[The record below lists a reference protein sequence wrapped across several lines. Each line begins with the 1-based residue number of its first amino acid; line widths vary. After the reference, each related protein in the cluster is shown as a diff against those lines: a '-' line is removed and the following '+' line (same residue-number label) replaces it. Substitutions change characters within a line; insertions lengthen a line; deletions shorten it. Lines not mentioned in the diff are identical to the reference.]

1 MSYKYLKGVLLLVGL
16 GLGSEAYAAGC
27 EFTSNFTGT
36 QDVTMNLGAVI
47 VRPDSEVGSILLE
60 KKFPISTMEKAVKCR
75 PGSLLPYRAAQRDV
89 VEGVLSN
96 SPQPTNYDNVYTT
109 NIPGIGMSLYRE
121 VVSSGSGGLQSTFY
135 PHQYNIQYNIGLPPT
150 DADYDLAGGSFVVR
164 IVKTANTTGTGKIAQ
179 GKYSSYHLRSKMNMP
194 ILTSHVYGDSI
205 TITTSSCEISGAKDT
220 VVQLPTVANT
230 GFNGIGSTQGPK
242 PFDIKIKCVGG
253 QNLQQPEKISL
264 SFDYEAAS
272 GTNNVLKNIAA
283 DGVKAKGVG
292 TQLVVKDSGVDKA
305 IVKQEKVVVGNLNS
319 EQKITYNLPLEARYY
334 QTEATVTAGE
344 VKSMATVTIEYD

>member
-16 GLGSEAYAAGC
+16 GLGSEVYAAC
-27 EFTSNFTGT
+27 EPIGNFRT
-36 QDVTMNLGAVI
+36 QDVSMDLGSVL
-47 VRPDSEVGSILLE
+47 VKPDSPLNQPL
-60 KKFPISTMEKAVKCR
+60 KTKRFPITSNGSQVHCSRRSSDLVIGELTTSPQHLGNNVYSTNIRGIGIRLKREVTSSDNVPSTYYPHTFRISGGTDRGGATY
-75 PGSLLPYRAAQRDV
+75 SLAEGYFV
-89 VEGVLSN
+89 VE
-96 SPQPTNYDNVYTT
+96 
-109 NIPGIGMSLYRE
+109 II
-121 VVSSGSGGLQSTFY
+121 
-135 PHQYNIQYNIGLPPT
+135 
-150 DADYDLAGGSFVVR
+150 
-164 IVKTANTTGTGKIAQ
+164 KTAPTTGTGKLVQ
-179 GKYSSYHLRSKMNMP
+179 GKYSSYHLNSLPSKP
-194 ILTSHVYGDSI
+194 ILTSHIVKADSI
-205 TITTSSCEISGAKDT
+205 TITTSSCEILGAKDQ

-230 GFNGIGSTQGPK
+230 GFNGIGSTQGPQR
-242 PFDIKIKCVGG
+242 FDINIKCVGG

-319 EQKITYNLPLEARYY
+319 EEQITYNLPLEARYY

-344 VKSMATVTIEYD
+344 VQSTATVTIEYD

>member
-16 GLGSEAYAAGC
+16 GLGSEAYAEGC
-27 EFTSNFTGT
+27 EFTTNFTGT

-47 VRPDSEVGSILLE
+47 VRPGSGVGTTLLE
-60 KKFPISTMEKAVKCR
+60 KKFPIKTMLRAVRCR
-75 PGSLLPYRAAQRDV
+75 ASGWRDPGQRDV
-89 VEGVLSN
+89 AEGVLTT
-96 SPQPTNYDNVYTT
+96 SPRPTNHEGVYTT

-121 VVSSGSGGLQSTFY
+121 VASSSDDGIDSTFY
-135 PHQYNIQYNIGLPPT
+135 PHEYQLRPGRQYNL
-150 DADYDLAGGSFVVR
+150 GGGNFVVR

-179 GKYSSYHLRSKMNMP
+179 GKYSSYHLRSKIDMP

-242 PFDIKIKCVGG
+242 PFDINIKCVGG

-319 EQKITYNLPLEARYY
+319 EQQITYNLPLEARYY

-344 VKSMATVTIEYD
+344 VKSMATVTIQYD

>member
-27 EFTSNFTGT
+27 KLTSNFTDT
-36 QDVTMNLGAVI
+36 QDVSINLGAVT

-60 KKFPISTMEKAVKCR
+60 KKFPIREIE
-75 PGSLLPYRAAQRDV
+75 RAIECNRFQRDV
-89 VEGVLSN
+89 IEGVLSN
-96 SPQPTNYDNVYTT
+96 SPQPTNYDDVYTT

-121 VVSSGSGGLQSTFY
+121 VLNSGGLTSTFY
-135 PHQYNIQYNIGLPPT
+135 PHEYNIGPNSYIKLT
-150 DADYDLAGGSFVVR
+150 GGSFVVR

-179 GKYSSYHLRSKMNMP
+179 GKYSSYHLRSKKDKP

-205 TITTSSCEISGAKDT
+205 TITTSSCEILEAKDK

-230 GFNGIGSTQGPK
+230 GFNGIGSTQGPQ
-242 PFDIKIKCVGG
+242 PFDINIKCVGG
-253 QNLQQPEKISL
+253 QILQQPEKISL

-283 DGVKAKGVG
+283 DDVKAKGVG
-292 TQLVVKDSGVDKA
+292 TQLVVKGSGVDKA
-305 IVKQEKVVVGNLNS
+305 IIKQEKVVVGSLNS
-319 EQKITYNLPLEARYY
+319 EQQITYNLPLEARYY

-344 VKSMATVTIEYD
+344 VKSMATVTIQYD

>member
-75 PGSLLPYRAAQRDV
+75 PFSLFPLRAAQRDV

-96 SPQPTNYDNVYTT
+96 SPQPTNYDDVYTT

-135 PHQYNIQYNIGLPPT
+135 PHQYNIGPPST
-150 DADYDLAGGSFVVR
+150 DYDLGGGSFVVR

-179 GKYSSYHLRSKMNMP
+179 GKYSSYHLRSKIDKP

-205 TITTSSCEISGAKDT
+205 TITTSSCEISDAKDK

-230 GFNGIGSTQGPK
+230 GFNGIGSTQGPQ
-242 PFDIKIKCVGG
+242 PFDINIKCVGG

-264 SFDYEAAS
+264 SFDYDAAN
-272 GTNNVLKNIAA
+272 GTNNVLKNLAPDNI
-283 DGVKAKGVG
+283 KAKGVG
-292 TQLVVKDSGVDKA
+292 TQLVVKEPGVNKA
-305 IVKQEKVVVGNLNS
+305 IIKQEKVTVGNLNS
-319 EQKITYNLPLEARYY
+319 EQQITYNLPLEARYY

-344 VKSMATVTIEYD
+344 VKSMATVTIQYD